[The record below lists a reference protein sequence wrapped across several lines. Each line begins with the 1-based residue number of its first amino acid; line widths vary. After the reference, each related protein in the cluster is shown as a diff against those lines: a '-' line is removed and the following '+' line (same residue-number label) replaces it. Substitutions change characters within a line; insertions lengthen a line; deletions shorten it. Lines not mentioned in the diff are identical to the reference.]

1 MYDLHL
7 NERGE
12 KRMDKD
18 SKTQLMFER
27 MREKKKEV
35 KVVRRIV
42 LVIVLVILIIG
53 FFVGNSVYNY
63 VMDGLKPLDPESE
76 EVITVEI
83 PIGSGLN
90 LIASTLESEGI
101 IKDAR
106 LFKYYAK
113 FNNESQFQ
121 AGTYDLT
128 KAMTHDELI
137 ESLKTGKVYHE
148 PVFTMTIP
156 EGLSLKEIGVI
167 VEKRTGITEE
177 DFDSYINDEETIDA
191 YIAQYPGIITEEI
204 KNENVKFSLEGYLFP
219 ATFPFYEEN
228 PSVETIVDV
237 MIEATVSNV
246 TPYLAYLE
254 EEKVSVH
261 WLLTFASLLEKEA
274 THNSDRA
281 TIASVFY
288 NRLQP
293 KGNREEM
300 PLQTDPT
307 VAYAHGEHL
316 SVTSYADLEIDDP
329 YNTYKYRGLPPGPI
343 ANAGVSSIKAV
354 IDPEKTDYLYFLAD
368 KDGENHFAESYEG
381 HLENRA
387 KYID

>member
-1 MYDLHL
+1 M
-7 NERGE
+7 NGRGGY
-12 KRMDKD
+12 RMDKD

-42 LVIVLVILIIG
+42 LAIAILVLIIG
-53 FFVGNSVYNY
+53 FFVGKSVYQY
-63 VMDGLKPLDPESE
+63 VMSGLQPLDPESE
-76 EVITVEI
+76 EIINVEI

-90 LIASTLESEGI
+90 SIAATLESKGI

-137 ESLKTGKVYHE
+137 QSLKTGKLYRE
-148 PVFTMTIP
+148 PLFSMTVP
-156 EGLSLKEIGVI
+156 EGLTLKEIGLVI
-167 VEKRTGITEE
+167 ENKTTITAEE
-177 DFDSYINDEETIDA
+177 FNTYINDENTIDKL
-191 YIAQYPGIITEEI
+191 IAKYPGIVTEEI
-204 KNENVKFSLEGYLFP
+204 KNETIKFPLEGYLFP
-219 ATFPFYEEN
+219 ATYPFYEEN
-228 PSVETIVDV
+228 PDVETVVDE
-237 MIEATVSNV
+237 MIQATVSNV
-246 TPYLAYLE
+246 SPYLNYLE
-254 EEKVSVH
+254 EKEVTVH
-261 WLLTFASLLEKEA
+261 WLLTFSSLLEKEA
-274 THNSDRA
+274 TQMSDRA

-293 KGNREEM
+293 KNPNQEVM

-307 VAYAHGEHL
+307 VAYAHGKHL

-343 ANAGVSSIKAV
+343 SNAGKSSIDAV
-354 IDPEKTDYLYFLAD
+354 IDPENTEYLYFLAD
-368 KDGENHFAESYEG
+368 KTGKNHFAKSYEE
-381 HLENRA
+381 HLANRA